1 MSYETKNIRNIAL
14 LGHGNNGKT
23 SLAESMLYVT
33 GAIDRLGKVSD
44 GNTVCDYDAEEI
56 KRGFSVGLSIASFP
70 WNTVKIN
77 LLDTPGTLDFE
88 GEVRSGIRAAD
99 AAVIVIDGKSG
110 VEVGAELAWD
120 LATEAKVPRAFF
132 INKYDDAEA
141 SFERVFNALRDRFGI
156 QLCPALVPVKRNG
169 KFELIDLVSMK
180 LYNFDEKGT
189 RSEAELTE
197 EYIKIADKYKDALNE
212 AIAGTNDE
220 LMEKYFAGEEIS
232 TEESTLALHEGIIS
246 GDIVPV
252 YCGSAAKLWGIRA
265 LLDAIEGSFPRHTAK
280 KNETVIENGEE
291 KPYPIDPE
299 GECSVFV
306 FKTVSDQFGK
316 QTYFKVMSGT
326 LRRDM
331 TLKNSASGSEEK
343 MAHFYSP
350 CGKKQTE
357 YEVMHAGDIG
367 VISKLGRTATNDT
380 LSQSGTLTF
389 RKIDFPEPYMAKSVV
404 ASGKGDEDKVA
415 ASILKLTDE
424 DPTLKFENNAETKQ
438 MLIYGMGDMQLDVAV
453 SRLKSR
459 YGVTVQTGEPEIA
472 YRETIKKRVQ
482 VEGKHK
488 KQSGGSGQ
496 YGDVHIKFSPS
507 AQEFEFTEEL
517 FGGSVPKQY
526 VPAVEKGLLECME
539 RGPLAGC
546 KVQNVKATLYDG
558 SYHPVDSNEAAFK
571 IAASLAFKKGIAEAK
586 PVLLEPIMKL
596 EISVPDDFVGA
607 VMGDLPTRRGAVM
620 GMDPQAGGGQLLH
633 AEAPQ
638 AELFDYAIALRS
650 MTQARGSFT
659 MEFAR
664 YEEVPAMN
672 AQKIIEAHKA
682 EEEA

>member
-1 MSYETKNIRNIAL
+1 MKDYTSEMIRNVAL
-14 LGHGNNGKT
+14 LGHGGCGKT
-23 SLAESMLYVT
+23 TFVEAALLAT
-33 GAIDRLGKVSD
+33 GVITRLGKVED
-44 GNTVCDYDAEEI
+44 GSTVSDYDKMEI
-56 KRGFSVGLSIASFP
+56 EKGYSI
-70 WNTVKIN
+70 NTTLVPVEYNNVKIN
-77 LLDTPGTLDFE
+77 FVDTPGFFDFAGEVQGALRGVEAAAIVVDASAGVQVGTEKAWDACKKIGSPKFIILNKIDKENVDVAATIRQLQDKFGNAVVTLD
-88 GEVRSGIRAAD
+88 D
-99 AAVIVIDGKSG
+99 
-110 VEVGAELAWD
+110 
-120 LATEAKVPRAFF
+120 
-132 INKYDDAEA
+132 
-141 SFERVFNALRDRFGI
+141 
-156 QLCPALVPVKRNG
+156 
-169 KFELIDLVSMK
+169 
-180 LYNFDEKGT
+180 
-189 RSEAELTE
+189 
-197 EYIKIADKYKDALNE
+197 KDAMAE
-212 AIAGTNDE
+212 AIAEVDEE
-220 LMEKYFAGEEIS
+220 LMDIYFN
-232 TEESTLALHEGIIS
+232 EGGFTDEQFSKGLTKGILQ

-252 YCGSAAKLWGIRA
+252 FKCSSLTGEGVKEVLQEIIEFVPNPT
-265 LLDAIEGSFPRHTAK
+265 IEGYRAKDENQQPVLIEADPNAKPVLFIFKTLADSFLGKISLAK
-280 KNETVIENGEE
+280 VVSGKVSAGMTLHNFRVE
-291 KPYPIDPE
+291 KDE
-299 GECSVFV
+299 KLGSVFFV
-306 FKTVSDQFGK
+306 RGK
-316 QTYFKVMSGT
+316 
-326 LRRDM
+326 
-331 TLKNSASGSEEK
+331 EK
-343 MAHFYSP
+343 IDCKAA
-350 CGKKQTE
+350 
-357 YEVMHAGDIG
+357 VAGDIVALG
-367 VISKLGRTATNDT
+367 KLEFTKTGDT
-380 LSQSGTLTF
+380 LSEKSNPAF
-389 RKIDFPEPYMAKSVV
+389 INPVDFPQPTLFMAIES
-404 ASGKGDEDKVA
+404 ADKGADDKLSTGFA
-415 ASILKLTDE
+415 RLIEE
-424 DPTLKFENNAETKQ
+424 DPTLALVRNKETRQ
-438 MLIYGMGDMQLDVAV
+438 TLIGGQGESQLNIAL
-453 SRLKSR
+453 SKLKAK
-459 YGVTVQTGEPEIA
+459 YGVSVNVVPQKIA
-472 YRETIKKRVQ
+472 YRETIKGTSDVQ
-482 VEGKHK
+482 GKHK

-526 VPAVEKGLLECME
+526 VPAVEKGLLECMD